1 MCASGHAQGLA
12 VVKVVALGT
21 CVMRYIQV
29 ELYGCVVCMNY
40 VHKVDPLS
48 RILKHRRISVFLQ
61 VFLVNSISVTATA
74 RCVSPQL
81 IYGIVTVALS
91 E

>member
-21 CVMRYIQV
+21 CIMRCIQV

-48 RILKHRRISVFLQ
+48 RILKHIRISVFLQ
-61 VFLVNSISVTATA
+61 VFLVNSISVTAYCQVCIPTA
-74 RCVSPQL
+74 YIWLCHCGF
-81 IYGIVTVALS
+81 I
-91 E
+91 